1 MAEEMENLKSSIMM
15 EMNQSNNILVTKISD
30 LENEVDRMQKE
41 KKEN

>member
-1 MAEEMENLKSSIMM
+1 MAEEMENLKSTIMM